1 MGYGDASFDRLNQS
15 SRRGLQRGL
24 EPSLYDRDLAKMRLS
39 TKFPS
44 KQTCRTMQTLKDEE
58 FMFGFKLSC
67 VQISR
72 EVFHALF

>member
-1 MGYGDASFDRLNQS
+1 MIAPVLS
-15 SRRGLQRGL
+15 
-24 EPSLYDRDLAKMRLS
+24 DLAEMRLS

-72 EVFHALF
+72 GGFHAFLMESLDTRRHDA